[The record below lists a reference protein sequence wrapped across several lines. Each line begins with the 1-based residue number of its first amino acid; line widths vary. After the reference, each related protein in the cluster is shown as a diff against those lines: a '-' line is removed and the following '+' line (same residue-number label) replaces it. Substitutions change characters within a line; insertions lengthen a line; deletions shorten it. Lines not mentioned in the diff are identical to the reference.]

1 MAFMFYSLKMISIP
15 RSFRSIEFAWLLGAL
30 IISVASMSSVAYLA
44 DRMQRAFE
52 RDAKQLIAADVIVQ
66 ADQPI
71 PEPFQKDA
79 QSRGLK
85 TAQTVVFPTMSSF
98 KSQTKLVA
106 LKAVSDGYPLRG
118 VIKTSN
124 TLADLKGVAAP
135 SIPNP
140 GAVWVDSALMP
151 SLNLTIGDELTL
163 GQTKFKIE
171 AIITQELDKGA
182 GFLNFAPRV
191 MIREDELSKTQL
203 IGLGSRVTYRLL
215 VSGNER
221 EVANFIAWTD
231 QEIENK
237 QLRGIKSEGVDNSQ
251 PLMRATLDRAEKFLS
266 LVAILTAMVAAV
278 AIALAAKRY
287 TTRQAAATAIWKC
300 LGASRQQVI
309 WEHGRASLLIA
320 VIGGLGG
327 AFLGWL
333 GHQVLLYFLGDLLVS
348 DLPPASIWPLIWSVM
363 VSIILLI
370 GFVWPPILSLSQ
382 ISPLR
387 VIRKEVIVNAPS
399 AWLLMLLGLAT
410 FFGLLLFVAKDLKLA
425 TLTLG
430 GFGIAAILF
439 VGVAFLIVKL
449 AANLAEHTLL
459 GRDVVQRFAWQS
471 LSRRSM
477 LTGLQ
482 IASLAIA
489 IMALLLLAVVR
500 QDLLDAWKSGSPPD
514 APNRFLINIQPDQ
527 KAALEKDLL
536 SSGVDKVTLYPMI
549 RGRLTHINEQLVLPQ
564 NYQDGRAQRLVDR
577 EFNLSYAAELPE
589 KNKVVAGAWHGNTAQ
604 AELSIESGIAKTLQ
618 LKLGDQL
625 SFDIAGLPI
634 QAKITSVRQL
644 DWGSMRVNF
653 FAILPPSLMSEMPQT
668 WITAYRQVARQDN
681 QVPIDIGLVA
691 KYPNITVVDVE
702 SALNQVQDVLD
713 RLSAAIELLFVFT
726 IAAGVLVLGAALS
739 ATQDE
744 RLKDA
749 ALLKTLGASKTQ
761 IQQSFFTELLAIGFI
776 AGALASVGAIAV
788 GWSLAQFVFE
798 ITFPIPWMVFIYGTI
813 FGVAICSLGGLW
825 LQRKVSNTSSLE
837 VLRQI

>member
-1 MAFMFYSLKMISIP
+1 MISIP
-15 RSFRSIEFAWLLGAL
+15 RSFRSVEFAWLLVAL
-30 IISVASMSSVAYLA
+30 IISVASLSSVAYLA

-52 RDAKQLIAADVIVQ
+52 RDAKQLIAADVLVQ

-71 PEPFQKDA
+71 PEQFEKNA
-79 QSRGLK
+79 RLKGLS
-85 TAQTVVFPTMSSF
+85 TAQTIVFPTMSSF
-98 KSQTKLVA
+98 KSQTRLVA
-106 LKAVSDGYPLRG
+106 LKAVSNGYPLRG
-118 VIKTSN
+118 VIKTSDS
-124 TLADLKGVAAP
+124 LADLKGVATTA
-135 SIPNP
+135 IPNP

-151 SLNLTIGDELTL
+151 SLNINIGDELAL
-163 GQTKFKIE
+163 GQAKFKVE

-191 MIREDELSKTQL
+191 MIREDELTKTQL

-215 VSGNER
+215 VSGDER
-221 EVANFIAWTD
+221 DIAKFTAWAD
-231 QEIENK
+231 QEIQDQ

-251 PLMRATLDRAEKFLS
+251 PLMKATLDRAEKFLS

-278 AIALAAKRY
+278 AMALAAKRY
-287 TTRQAAATAIWKC
+287 ITKQAQSTAIWKC
-300 LGASRQQVI
+300 LGASRQQVL
-309 WEHGRASLLIA
+309 WEHGRASLFIA
-320 VIGGLGG
+320 LIGGVGG

-333 GHQVLLYFLGDLLVS
+333 GHQALLYFLGDLLVS

-370 GFVWPPILSLSQ
+370 GFVWPPLLSLSQ

-399 AWLLMLLGLAT
+399 AWLLMFLGLAT
-410 FFGLLLFVAKDLKLA
+410 FFGLLLLVAKDLKLA
-425 TLTLG
+425 SLTLG
-430 GFGIAAILF
+430 GFGLAAILF
-439 VGVAFLIVKL
+439 VGVAWLIVKL
-449 AANLAEHTLL
+449 AANLAEHTIL

-471 LSRRSM
+471 LSRRS
-477 LTGLQ
+477 LFTGLQ

-500 QDLLDAWKSGSPPD
+500 QDLLQAWKSSSPPD
-514 APNRFLINIQPDQ
+514 APNRFLINIQPEQ
-527 KAALEKDLL
+527 KNQLEKDLL
-536 SSGVDKVTLYPMI
+536 DSGVQKVTLYPMI

-589 KNKVVAGAWHGNTAQ
+589 KNKVVAGSWHGNTTQ
-604 AELSIESGIAKTLQ
+604 AELSIEAGIAKTLQ

-625 SFDIAGLPI
+625 MFDIAGLNV
-634 QAKITSVRQL
+634 QAKITSIRQL

-653 FAILPPSLMSEMPQT
+653 FAILPPTLMSEMPQT
-668 WITAYRQVARQDN
+668 WITAYRQTPSKDKQL
-681 QVPIDIGLVA
+681 PIDIALVA
-691 KYPNITVVDVE
+691 KFPNITVVDVE

-713 RLSAAIELLFVFT
+713 RLSAAIELLFLFT
-726 IAAGVLVLGAALS
+726 IAAGVLVLGAALG

-749 ALLKTLGASKTQ
+749 ALLKTLGASRAQ
-761 IQQSFFTELLAIGFI
+761 IQKSFFTELLVIGFI
-776 AGALASVGAIAV
+776 SGSLAGGGAIAV
-788 GWSLAQFVFE
+788 GWSLAHFVFE
-798 ITFPIPWMVFIYGTI
+798 MSFPIPWIVFLYGTI
-813 FGVAICSLGGLW
+813 FGMVICLMGGLW
-825 LQRKVSNTSSLE
+825 LQRKISNTSSME

>member
-1 MAFMFYSLKMISIP
+1 MISIP
-15 RSFRSIEFAWLLGAL
+15 RSFRSVEFVWLLGAL
-30 IISVASMSSVAYLA
+30 IVSVASMSSVAYLA

-71 PEPFQKDA
+71 PEQFHKDA
-79 QSRGLK
+79 QARGLK

-106 LKAVSDGYPLRG
+106 LKAVTAGYPLRG
-118 VIKTSN
+118 SVKTSD
-124 TLADLKGVAAP
+124 TLSDLKGTINK
-135 SIPNP
+135 SIPSP
-140 GAVWVDSALMP
+140 GGVWVDSALMP
-151 SLNLTIGDELTL
+151 SLNIKIGDELAL
-163 GQTKFKIE
+163 GQATFKVE

-215 VSGNER
+215 VAGNEQD
-221 EVANFIAWTD
+221 VTNFIAWAD
-231 QEIENK
+231 QEIQNK

-266 LVAILTAMVAAV
+266 LVAMLTAMVAAV

-287 TTRQAAATAIWKC
+287 TNRQAQAAAIWKC
-300 LGASRQQVI
+300 LGASRRQVL
-309 WEHGRASLLIA
+309 WEHGRACLFIA
-320 VIGGLGG
+320 LIGGLGG
-327 AFLGWL
+327 ALLGWL
-333 GHQVLLYFLGDLLVS
+333 GHQVLLSFLGDLLVS
-348 DLPPASIWPLIWSVM
+348 DLPSASAWPLIWSVM

-399 AWLLMLLGLAT
+399 AWLLMLLGLTT

-425 TLTLG
+425 SLTLG
-430 GFGIAAILF
+430 GFTFATILF
-439 VGVAFLIVKL
+439 LGVAWLMVKL
-449 AANLAEHTLL
+449 AAYLAEHTLL

-471 LSRRSM
+471 LSRRSV

-482 IASLAIA
+482 VASLAIA
-489 IMALLLLAVVR
+489 IMALLLLVVVR
-500 QDLLDAWKSGSPPD
+500 QDLLSAWKSSSPPD
-514 APNRFLINIQPDQ
+514 APNRFLINIQPEQ

-536 SSGVDKVTLYPMI
+536 DSGVEKVTLYPMI

-589 KNKVVAGAWHGNTAQ
+589 KNKVVAGSWHGNTTQ

-625 SFDIAGLPI
+625 AFDIAGLTI
-634 QAKITSVRQL
+634 QAKITSIRQL

-653 FAILPPSLMSEMPQT
+653 FAILPPSLMSDMPQT

-681 QVPIDIGLVA
+681 QLPIDIALVA

-726 IAAGVLVLGAALS
+726 IAAGVLVLIAALG

-749 ALLKTLGASKTQ
+749 ALLKTLGASRTQ
-761 IQQSFFTELLAIGFI
+761 IRKSFFTELLAIGFI
-776 AGALASVGAIAV
+776 SGVLAGGGAIAV
-788 GWSLAQFVFE
+788 GWSLAHFVFE
-798 ITFPIPWMVFIYGTI
+798 ISFPTPWMVLLYG
-813 FGVAICSLGGLW
+813 AISGIMICCMGGWW
-825 LQRKVSNTSSLE
+825 LQRKISNTSSVE
-837 VLRQI
+837 VLREI

>member
-1 MAFMFYSLKMISIP
+1 MP
-15 RSFRSIEFAWLLGAL
+15 RSFRSVEFAWLLVAL
-30 IISVASMSSVAYLA
+30 IISVASLSSVAYLA

-52 RDAKQLIAADVIVQ
+52 RDAKQLIASDVLIQ

-71 PEPFQKDA
+71 PEQFRHNA
-79 QSRGLK
+79 QSRGLS
-85 TAQTVVFPTMSSF
+85 TAQTIVFPTMSSF
-98 KSQTKLVA
+98 QSQTRLVA
-106 LKAVSDGYPLRG
+106 LKAVSEGYPLRG

-124 TLADLKGVAAP
+124 QLADLKGVAAK
-135 SIPNP
+135 SIPSP
-140 GAVWVDSALMP
+140 GTVWVDSALIP
-151 SLNLTIGDELTL
+151 SLNIKMGDQLAL
-163 GQTKFKIE
+163 GQASFKVE

-191 MIREDELSKTQL
+191 MIREDELPATQL

-215 VSGNER
+215 VAGDER
-221 EVANFIAWTD
+221 AVADFTRWAD
-231 QEIENK
+231 QEIEKK
-237 QLRGIKSEGVDNSQ
+237 QLRGIKSEGLDNSQ
-251 PLMRATLDRAEKFLS
+251 PRMRATLDRAEKFLS
-266 LVAILTAMVAAV
+266 LVAMLTAMVASV

-287 TTRQAAATAIWKC
+287 TTKQAAATAIWKC
-300 LGASRQQVI
+300 LGASRQQVL
-309 WEHGRASLLIA
+309 WEHVHASMFIA
-320 VIGGLGG
+320 LVGGVGG
-327 AFLGWL
+327 ALLGWL
-333 GHQVLLYFLGDLLVS
+333 GHQALLYFLGDLLVS
-348 DLPPASIWPLIWSVM
+348 DLPSASMWPLMWSVM

-370 GFVWPPILSLSQ
+370 GFVWPPLLSLSQ
-382 ISPLR
+382 ISPLK
-387 VIRKEVIVNAPS
+387 VIRKEMIVHAPS
-399 AWLLMLLGLAT
+399 AWFLIFLGLMT
-410 FFGLLLFVAKDLKLA
+410 FFGLLLLVAKDFKLA
-425 TLTLG
+425 VVTLG
-430 GFGIAAILF
+430 GFTFAAILF
-439 VGVAFLIVKL
+439 VLVAWLIVQL
-449 AANLAEHTLL
+449 AASCVGHTVL
-459 GRDVVQRFAWQS
+459 GRDVIQRFAWQS
-471 LSRRSM
+471 LSRRSW

-482 IASLAIA
+482 IASLAVA

-500 QDLLDAWKSGSPPD
+500 QDLLHTWKSSSSVD
-514 APNRFLINIQPDQ
+514 APNRFLINIQPEQ
-527 KAALEKDLL
+527 KLALEKDLL
-536 SSGVDKVTLYPMI
+536 DSGVEKVTLYPMI
-549 RGRLTHINEQLVLPQ
+549 RGRLTHINEELVLPQ
-564 NYQDGRAQRLVDR
+564 NYQDARAQRLVDR

-589 KNKVVAGAWHGNTAQ
+589 KNKVVAGAWHGNTTQ

>member
-1 MAFMFYSLKMISIP
+1 MISIP
-15 RSFRSIEFAWLLGAL
+15 RSFRSVEFAWLLVAL
-30 IISVASMSSVAYLA
+30 IISVASLSSVAYLA

-52 RDAKQLIAADVIVQ
+52 RDAKQLIAADVLVQ

-71 PEPFQKDA
+71 PEQFEKNA
-79 QSRGLK
+79 RLKGLS
-85 TAQTVVFPTMSSF
+85 TAQTIVFPTMSSF
-98 KSQTKLVA
+98 KPQTRLVA
-106 LKAVSDGYPLRG
+106 LKAVSNGYPLRG
-118 VIKTSN
+118 VIKTSDS
-124 TLADLKGVAAP
+124 LADLKGVATTA
-135 SIPNP
+135 IPNP

-151 SLNLTIGDELTL
+151 SLNINIGDELAL
-163 GQTKFKIE
+163 GQAKFKVE
-171 AIITQELDKGA
+171 AIITQELDRGA

-191 MIREDELSKTQL
+191 MIREDELTKTQL

-215 VSGNER
+215 VSGDER
-221 EVANFIAWTD
+221 DIAKFTAWAD
-231 QEIENK
+231 QEIQDQ

-278 AIALAAKRY
+278 AMALAAKRY
-287 TTRQAAATAIWKC
+287 ITKQAQSTAIWKC
-300 LGASRQQVI
+300 LGASRQQVL
-309 WEHGRASLLIA
+309 WEHGRASLFIA
-320 VIGGLGG
+320 LIGGVGG

-333 GHQVLLYFLGDLLVS
+333 GHQALLYFLGDLLVS

-370 GFVWPPILSLSQ
+370 GFVWPPLLSLSQ

-399 AWLLMLLGLAT
+399 AWLLMFLGLAT
-410 FFGLLLFVAKDLKLA
+410 FFGLLLLVAKDLKLA
-425 TLTLG
+425 SLTLG
-430 GFGIAAILF
+430 GFGLAAILF
-439 VGVAFLIVKL
+439 VGVAWLIVKL
-449 AANLAEHTLL
+449 AANLAEHTIL

-471 LSRRSM
+471 LSRRS
-477 LTGLQ
+477 LFTGLQ

-500 QDLLDAWKSGSPPD
+500 QDLLQAWKSSSPPD
-514 APNRFLINIQPDQ
+514 APNRFLINIQPEQ
-527 KAALEKDLL
+527 KNQLEQDLL
-536 SSGVDKVTLYPMI
+536 DSGVEKVTLYPMI

-589 KNKVVAGAWHGNTAQ
+589 KNKVVAGSWHGNTTQ
-604 AELSIESGIAKTLQ
+604 AELSIEAGIAKTLQ

-625 SFDIAGLPI
+625 MFDIAGLNV
-634 QAKITSVRQL
+634 QAKITSIRQL

-653 FAILPPSLMSEMPQT
+653 FAILPPTLMSEMPQT
-668 WITAYRQVARQDN
+668 WITAYRQTPSKDKQL
-681 QVPIDIGLVA
+681 PIDIALVA
-691 KYPNITVVDVE
+691 KFPNITVVDVE

-713 RLSAAIELLFVFT
+713 RLSAAIELLFLFT
-726 IAAGVLVLGAALS
+726 IAAGVLVLGAALG

-749 ALLKTLGASKTQ
+749 ALLKTLGASRTQ
-761 IQQSFFTELLAIGFI
+761 IQKSFFTELLVIGLI
-776 AGALASVGAIAV
+776 SGSLAGGGAVAV
-788 GWSLAQFVFE
+788 GWGLAHFVFE
-798 ITFPIPWMVFIYGTI
+798 MSFPLPWIVFLYGTI
-813 FGVAICSLGGLW
+813 FGMVICLMGGLW
-825 LQRKVSNTSSLE
+825 LQRKISNTSSME

>member
-1 MAFMFYSLKMISIP
+1 
-15 RSFRSIEFAWLLGAL
+15 
-30 IISVASMSSVAYLA
+30 VA
-44 DRMQRAFE
+44 
-52 RDAKQLIAADVIVQ
+52 
-66 ADQPI
+66 
-71 PEPFQKDA
+71 
-79 QSRGLK
+79 
-85 TAQTVVFPTMSSF
+85 
-98 KSQTKLVA
+98 
-106 LKAVSDGYPLRG
+106 
-118 VIKTSN
+118 
-124 TLADLKGVAAP
+124 
-135 SIPNP
+135 
-140 GAVWVDSALMP
+140 
-151 SLNLTIGDELTL
+151 
-163 GQTKFKIE
+163 
-171 AIITQELDKGA
+171 
-182 GFLNFAPRV
+182 
-191 MIREDELSKTQL
+191 
-203 IGLGSRVTYRLL
+203 
-215 VSGNER
+215 GNEQDIT
-221 EVANFIAWTD
+221 NFIAWAD
-231 QEIENK
+231 QEIQNK

-266 LVAILTAMVAAV
+266 LVAMLTAMVAAV

-287 TTRQAAATAIWKC
+287 TTRQAQSAAVWKC
-300 LGASRQQVI
+300 LGASRRQLL

-320 VIGGLGG
+320 LIGGVGG

-333 GHQVLLYFLGDLLVS
+333 GHQALLYFLGDLLVS
-348 DLPPASIWPLIWSVM
+348 DLPPTSIWPLIWSVM

-387 VIRKEVIVNAPS
+387 VIRKEVIVHAPS
-399 AWLLMLLGLAT
+399 VWLLMLLGLIT
-410 FFGLLLFVAKDLKLA
+410 FFGLLLLVAKDFKLA
-425 TLTLG
+425 SLTLG
-430 GFGIAAILF
+430 GFTFATILF
-439 VGVAFLIVKL
+439 LGVAWLMVKL
-449 AANLAEHTLL
+449 ASYLAEHTLL

-471 LSRRSM
+471 LSRRSL

-482 IASLAIA
+482 VASLAIA

-500 QDLLDAWKSGSPPD
+500 QDLLNAWRSSSPPD
-514 APNRFLINIQPDQ
+514 APNRFLINIQPEQ
-527 KAALEKDLL
+527 KTALQKDLL
-536 SSGVDKVTLYPMI
+536 DSGVEKAILYPMI

-577 EFNLSYAAELPE
+577 EFNLSYSAELPE
-589 KNKVVAGAWHGNTAQ
+589 KNKVVAGSWHGDTTQ

-625 SFDIAGLPI
+625 IFDIAGLPI
-634 QAKITSVRQL
+634 QAKITSIRQL

-681 QVPIDIGLVA
+681 QLPIDIALVA
-691 KYPNITVVDVE
+691 KYPNITVVDIE

-726 IAAGVLVLGAALS
+726 IAAGVLVLIAALG

-749 ALLKTLGASKTQ
+749 ALLKALGASRAQ
-761 IQQSFFTELLAIGFI
+761 IQKSFFTELLVIGFVS
-776 AGALASVGAIAV
+776 GALAGAGAIAV

-798 ITFPIPWMVFIYGTI
+798 ISFPAPWMVLFYGAI
-813 FGVAICSLGGLW
+813 FGMVICCIGGLW
-825 LQRKVSNTSSLE
+825 LQRKISNTSSVE

>member
-1 MAFMFYSLKMISIP
+1 MISIP
-15 RSFRSIEFAWLLGAL
+15 RSFRSVEFAWLLVAL
-30 IISVASMSSVAYLA
+30 IISVASLSSVAYLA

-52 RDAKQLIAADVIVQ
+52 RDAKQLIAADVLVQ

-71 PEPFQKDA
+71 PEQFEKNA
-79 QSRGLK
+79 RLKGLS
-85 TAQTVVFPTMSSF
+85 TAQTIVFPTMSSF
-98 KSQTKLVA
+98 KSQTRLVA

-118 VIKTSN
+118 VMKTSDS
-124 TLADLKGVAAP
+124 LADLKGVATTA
-135 SIPNP
+135 IPNP

-151 SLNLTIGDELTL
+151 SLNINIGDELAL
-163 GQTKFKIE
+163 GQAKFKVE

-191 MIREDELSKTQL
+191 MIREDELTKTQL

-215 VSGNER
+215 VSGDER
-221 EVANFIAWTD
+221 DIAKFTAWAD
-231 QEIENK
+231 QEIQDQ

-251 PLMRATLDRAEKFLS
+251 PLMKATLDRAEKFLS
-266 LVAILTAMVAAV
+266 LVAMLTAMVAAV
-278 AIALAAKRY
+278 AMALAAKRY
-287 TTRQAAATAIWKC
+287 ITKQAQSTAIWKC
-300 LGASRQQVI
+300 LGASRQQVL
-309 WEHGRASLLIA
+309 WEHGRASLFIA
-320 VIGGLGG
+320 LIGGVGG

-333 GHQVLLYFLGDLLVS
+333 GHQALLYFLGDLLVS
-348 DLPPASIWPLIWSVM
+348 DLPSASIWPLIWSVM

-370 GFVWPPILSLSQ
+370 GFVWPPLLSLSQ

-399 AWLLMLLGLAT
+399 AWLLMFLGLAT
-410 FFGLLLFVAKDLKLA
+410 FFGLLLLVAKDLKLA
-425 TLTLG
+425 SLTLG
-430 GFGIAAILF
+430 GFGLAAIVF
-439 VGVAFLIVKL
+439 VGVAWLIVKL
-449 AANLAEHTLL
+449 AANLAEHTIL

-471 LSRRSM
+471 LSRRS
-477 LTGLQ
+477 LFTGLQ

-500 QDLLDAWKSGSPPD
+500 QDLLQAWKSSSPPD
-514 APNRFLINIQPDQ
+514 APNRFLINIQPEQ
-527 KAALEKDLL
+527 KNQLEQDLL
-536 SSGVDKVTLYPMI
+536 DSGVEKVTLYPMI

-589 KNKVVAGAWHGNTAQ
+589 KNKVVAGSWHGNTTQ
-604 AELSIESGIAKTLQ
+604 AELSIEAGIAKTLQ

-625 SFDIAGLPI
+625 MFDIAGLSV
-634 QAKITSVRQL
+634 QAKITSIRQL

-653 FAILPPSLMSEMPQT
+653 FAILPPTLMSEMPQT
-668 WITAYRQVARQDN
+668 WITAYRQTPSKDKQL
-681 QVPIDIGLVA
+681 PIDIALVA
-691 KYPNITVVDVE
+691 KFPNITVVDVE

-713 RLSAAIELLFVFT
+713 RLSAAIELLFLFT
-726 IAAGVLVLGAALS
+726 IAAGVLVLGAALG

-749 ALLKTLGASKTQ
+749 ALLKTLGASRAQ
-761 IQQSFFTELLAIGFI
+761 IQKSFFTELLVIGFI
-776 AGALASVGAIAV
+776 SGSLAGGGAIAV
-788 GWSLAQFVFE
+788 GWSLAHFVFE
-798 ITFPIPWMVFIYGTI
+798 MSFPIPWIVFLYGTI
-813 FGVAICSLGGLW
+813 FGMMICLMGGLW
-825 LQRKVSNTSSLE
+825 LQRKISNTSSME

>member
-1 MAFMFYSLKMISIP
+1 MISIP
-15 RSFRSIEFAWLLGAL
+15 RSFRSVEFAWLLGAL

-71 PEPFQKDA
+71 PEQFQKDA
-79 QSRGLK
+79 QSRGLQ

-98 KSQTKLVA
+98 KSQAKLVA
-106 LKAVSDGYPLRG
+106 LKAVTDGYPLRG
-118 VIKTSN
+118 VIKTSD
-124 TLADLKGVAAP
+124 TLANLKGHVAQ
-135 SIPNP
+135 SIPSP
-140 GAVWVDSALMP
+140 GTVWVDLALMP
-151 SLNLTIGDELTL
+151 SLGIKLGDELTL
-163 GQTKFKIE
+163 GQAKFKLE

-215 VSGNER
+215 VAGEEKNI
-221 EVANFIAWTD
+221 ANFTRWAD
-231 QEIENK
+231 QEIEVK
-237 QLRGIKSEGVDNSQ
+237 QLRGIKTEGVDNSQ

-266 LVAILTAMVAAV
+266 LVAMLTAMVAAV

-287 TTRQAAATAIWKC
+287 TTRQAEATAIWKC
-300 LGASRQQVI
+300 LGASRQQVL
-309 WEHGRASLLIA
+309 WEHGRASLLVA
-320 VIGGLGG
+320 VVGGVCG

-348 DLPPASIWPLIWSVM
+348 DLPSASIWPLIWSM
-363 VSIILLI
+363 AVSIILLI
-370 GFVWPPILSLSQ
+370 GFVWPPILSLSE

-387 VIRKEVIVNAPS
+387 VIRKEIVVHVPS
-399 AWLLMLLGLAT
+399 AWLLMLLGGAT
-410 FFGLLLFVAKDLKLA
+410 FFGLLLVVAKDLKLA
-425 TLTLG
+425 SLTLG
-430 GFGIAAILF
+430 GFMSAAVVF
-439 VGVAFLIVKL
+439 VLVAWLIVKL
-449 AANLAEHTLL
+449 TTYLAEHTLL

-471 LSRRSM
+471 LSRRSL

-482 IASLAIA
+482 ISSLAIA
-489 IMALLLLAVVR
+489 IMALLLLAVIR
-500 QDLLDAWKSGSPPD
+500 QDLLDAWKSGAPPD
-514 APNRFLINIQPDQ
+514 APNRFLINIQPEQ
-527 KAALEKDLL
+527 KLALEKDLL
-536 SSGVDKVTLYPMI
+536 DSGVEKVTLYPMI
-549 RGRLTHINEQLVLPQ
+549 RGRLTHINEELVLPQ
-564 NYQDGRAQRLVDR
+564 NYQDARAQRLVDR

-589 KNKVVAGAWHGNTAQ
+589 KNKVVAGAWHGNTTQ

-668 WITAYRQVARQDN
+668 WITAYRQVPPQN
-681 QVPIDIGLVA
+681 EQLPIDIALVA
-691 KYPNITVVDVE
+691 KYPNITVVDIE

-726 IAAGVLVLGAALS
+726 IAAGVLVLIASLG

-749 ALLKTLGASKTQ
+749 ALLKTLGASRSQ
-761 IQQSFFTELLAIGFI
+761 IQKSFFTELIVIGFI
-776 AGALASVGAIAV
+776 SGSLAGAGAIAV

-798 ITFPIPWMVFIYGTI
+798 ISFPIPWVVLLYGAI
-813 FGVAICSLGGLW
+813 FGVVICCIGGLW
-825 LQRKVSNTSSLE
+825 LQRKISNTSSVE

>member
-1 MAFMFYSLKMISIP
+1 MAFMFDTLKMISIP
-15 RSFRSIEFAWLLGAL
+15 RSFRSVEFVWLLGAL

-52 RDAKQLIAADVIVQ
+52 RDAKQLIAADVVVQ

-71 PEPFQKDA
+71 PEQFQKDA
-79 QSRGLK
+79 ESRGLE
-85 TAQTVVFPTMSSF
+85 TAQTIVFPTMSSF

-106 LKAVSDGYPLRG
+106 LKAVTSGYPLRG
-118 VIKTSN
+118 SVKTSEN
-124 TLADLKGVAAP
+124 LSDLKGTINK
-135 SIPNP
+135 SIPSP
-140 GAVWVDSALMP
+140 GAVWIDSALMP
-151 SLNLTIGDELTL
+151 SLNIKIGDELAL
-163 GQTKFKIE
+163 GQAKFKVE

-215 VSGNER
+215 VAGNEQDIT
-221 EVANFIAWTD
+221 NFIAWAD
-231 QEIENK
+231 QEIQNK

-266 LVAILTAMVAAV
+266 LVAMLTAMVAAV

-287 TTRQAAATAIWKC
+287 TTRQAQSAAVWKC
-300 LGASRQQVI
+300 LGASRRQLL

-320 VIGGLGG
+320 LIGGVGG

-333 GHQVLLYFLGDLLVS
+333 GHQALLYFLGDLLVS
-348 DLPPASIWPLIWSVM
+348 DLPPTSIWPLIWSVM

-387 VIRKEVIVNAPS
+387 VIRKEVIVHAPS
-399 AWLLMLLGLAT
+399 VWLLMLLGLIT
-410 FFGLLLFVAKDLKLA
+410 FFGLLLLVAKDFKLA
-425 TLTLG
+425 SLTLG
-430 GFGIAAILF
+430 GFTFATILF
-439 VGVAFLIVKL
+439 LGVAWLMVKL
-449 AANLAEHTLL
+449 ASYLAEHTLL

-471 LSRRSM
+471 LSRRSL

-482 IASLAIA
+482 VASLAIA

-500 QDLLDAWKSGSPPD
+500 QDLLNAWRSSSPPD
-514 APNRFLINIQPDQ
+514 APNRFLINIQPEQ
-527 KAALEKDLL
+527 KTALQKDLL
-536 SSGVDKVTLYPMI
+536 DSGVEKAILYPMI

-577 EFNLSYAAELPE
+577 EFNLSYSAELPE
-589 KNKVVAGAWHGNTAQ
+589 KNKVVAGSWHGDTTQ

-625 SFDIAGLPI
+625 IFDIAGLPI
-634 QAKITSVRQL
+634 QAKITSIRQL

-681 QVPIDIGLVA
+681 QLPIDIALVA
-691 KYPNITVVDVE
+691 KYPNITVVDIE

-726 IAAGVLVLGAALS
+726 IAAGVLVLIAALG

-749 ALLKTLGASKTQ
+749 ALLKALGASRAQ
-761 IQQSFFTELLAIGFI
+761 IQKSFFTELLVIGFVS
-776 AGALASVGAIAV
+776 GALAGAGAIAV

-798 ITFPIPWMVFIYGTI
+798 ISFPLPWAVFLYGAI
-813 FGVAICSLGGLW
+813 FGMVICCIGGLW
-825 LQRKVSNTSSLE
+825 LQRKISNTSSVE

>member
-1 MAFMFYSLKMISIP
+1 MISIP
-15 RSFRSIEFAWLLGAL
+15 RSFRSVEFAWLLVAL
-30 IISVASMSSVAYLA
+30 IISVASLSSVAYLA

-52 RDAKQLIAADVIVQ
+52 RDAKQLIAADVLVQ

-71 PEPFQKDA
+71 PEQFEKNA
-79 QSRGLK
+79 RLKGLS
-85 TAQTVVFPTMSSF
+85 TAQTIVFPTMSSF
-98 KSQTKLVA
+98 KSQTRLVA

-118 VIKTSN
+118 VMKTSDS
-124 TLADLKGVAAP
+124 LADLKGVATTA
-135 SIPNP
+135 IPNP

-151 SLNLTIGDELTL
+151 SLNINIGDELAL
-163 GQTKFKIE
+163 GQAKFKVE

-191 MIREDELSKTQL
+191 MIREDELTKTQL

-215 VSGNER
+215 VSGDER
-221 EVANFIAWTD
+221 DIAKFTAWAD
-231 QEIENK
+231 QEIQDQ

-251 PLMRATLDRAEKFLS
+251 PLMKATLDRAEKFLS
-266 LVAILTAMVAAV
+266 LVAMLTAMVAAV
-278 AIALAAKRY
+278 AMALAAKRY
-287 TTRQAAATAIWKC
+287 ITKQAQSTAIWKC
-300 LGASRQQVI
+300 LGASRQQVL
-309 WEHGRASLLIA
+309 WEHGRASLFIA
-320 VIGGLGG
+320 LIGGVGG

-333 GHQVLLYFLGDLLVS
+333 GHQALLYFLGDLLVS

-370 GFVWPPILSLSQ
+370 GFVWPPLLSLSQ

-399 AWLLMLLGLAT
+399 AWLLMFLGLAT
-410 FFGLLLFVAKDLKLA
+410 FFGLLLLVAKDLKLA
-425 TLTLG
+425 SLTLG
-430 GFGIAAILF
+430 GFGLAAILF
-439 VGVAFLIVKL
+439 VGVAWLIVKL
-449 AANLAEHTLL
+449 AANLAEHTIL

-471 LSRRSM
+471 LSRRS
-477 LTGLQ
+477 LFTGLQ

-500 QDLLDAWKSGSPPD
+500 QDLLQAWKSSSPPD
-514 APNRFLINIQPDQ
+514 APNRFLINIQPEQ
-527 KAALEKDLL
+527 KNQLEQDLL
-536 SSGVDKVTLYPMI
+536 DSGVEKVTLYPMI

-589 KNKVVAGAWHGNTAQ
+589 KNKVVAGSWHGNTTQ
-604 AELSIESGIAKTLQ
+604 AELSIEAGIAKTLQ

-625 SFDIAGLPI
+625 MFDIAGLNV
-634 QAKITSVRQL
+634 QAKITSIRQL

-653 FAILPPSLMSEMPQT
+653 FAILPPTLMSEMPQT
-668 WITAYRQVARQDN
+668 WITAYRQTPSKDKPL
-681 QVPIDIGLVA
+681 PIDIALVA
-691 KYPNITVVDVE
+691 KFPNITVVDVE

-713 RLSAAIELLFVFT
+713 RLSAAIELLFLFT
-726 IAAGVLVLGAALS
+726 IAAGVLVLGAALG

-749 ALLKTLGASKTQ
+749 ALLKTLGASRAQ
-761 IQQSFFTELLAIGFI
+761 IQKSFFTELFVIGFI
-776 AGALASVGAIAV
+776 SGSLAGGGAVAV
-788 GWSLAQFVFE
+788 GWGLAHFVFE
-798 ITFPIPWMVFIYGTI
+798 MSFPIPWIVFLYGTI
-813 FGVAICSLGGLW
+813 FGMMICLMGGLW
-825 LQRKVSNTSSLE
+825 LQRKISNTSSME

>member
-1 MAFMFYSLKMISIP
+1 MISIP
-15 RSFRSIEFAWLLGAL
+15 RSFRSVEFVWLLGAL

-71 PEPFQKDA
+71 PEQFQKNA

-106 LKAVSDGYPLRG
+106 LKAVTTGYPLRG
-118 VIKTSN
+118 SIKTSN
-124 TLADLKGVAAP
+124 KLSDLQGTIGNSV
-135 SIPNP
+135 PNP
-140 GAVWVDSALMP
+140 GAVWVDAALMP
-151 SLNLTIGDELTL
+151 SLNIKMGDQLGL
-163 GQTKFKIE
+163 GQATFKVE

-191 MIREDELSKTQL
+191 MIREDELSKTRL

-215 VSGNER
+215 VAGNEQD
-221 EVANFIAWTD
+221 VTDFIAWTD
-231 QEIENK
+231 NEIQNK

-266 LVAILTAMVAAV
+266 LVAMLTAMVAAV

-287 TTRQAAATAIWKC
+287 TSRQAQSVAIWKC
-300 LGASRQQVI
+300 LGATRRQVL
-309 WEHGRASLLIA
+309 WEHGRASLFIGL
-320 VIGGLGG
+320 IGGVGG

-348 DLPPASIWPLIWSVM
+348 DLPPTSIWPLIWSVV

-399 AWLLMLLGLAT
+399 AWLLMLLGLTT
-410 FFGLLLFVAKDLKLA
+410 FFGLLLLVAKDLKLA
-425 TLTLG
+425 GLTLG
-430 GFGIAAILF
+430 GFTFATILF
-439 VGVAFLIVKL
+439 LGVAWLLVKL
-449 AANLAEHTLL
+449 ASYLAEHTFL
-459 GRDVVQRFAWQS
+459 GRDVIQRFAWQS
-471 LSRRSM
+471 LSRRSL

-482 IASLAIA
+482 VASLAIA

-500 QDLLDAWKSGSPPD
+500 QDLLNAWKSGSPPD
-514 APNRFLINIQPDQ
+514 APNRFLINIQPEQ
-527 KAALEKDLL
+527 KTGLEKDLL
-536 SSGVDKVTLYPMI
+536 DSGVEKVILYPMI
-549 RGRLTHINEQLVLPQ
+549 RGRLTHINEELVLPQ

-577 EFNLSYAAELPE
+577 EFNLSYAAKLPE
-589 KNKVVAGAWHGNTAQ
+589 KNKVVAGSWHGNTKQ

-625 SFDIAGLPI
+625 VFDIAGLTV
-634 QAKITSVRQL
+634 QAKITSIRQL
-644 DWGSMRVNF
+644 DWASMRVNF

-668 WITAYRQVARQDN
+668 WITAYRQVARQDS
-681 QVPIDIGLVA
+681 QLPIDIALVA

-726 IAAGVLVLGAALS
+726 IAAGVLVLIAALG

-749 ALLKTLGASKTQ
+749 ALLKTLGASGAQ
-761 IQQSFFTELLAIGFI
+761 IQKSFFTELLVIGFI
-776 AGALASVGAIAV
+776 SGALAASGAILV
-788 GWSLAQFVFE
+788 GWGLAEFIFE
-798 ITFPIPWMVFIYGTI
+798 ISFPIPWIVFLYGTI
-813 FGVAICSLGGLW
+813 FGVLICCIGGLW
-825 LQRKVSNTSSLE
+825 LQRKISKTSSLE

>member
-1 MAFMFYSLKMISIP
+1 MISIP
-15 RSFRSIEFAWLLGAL
+15 RSFRSVEFVWLLGAL

-71 PEPFQKDA
+71 PEQFQKNA

-106 LKAVSDGYPLRG
+106 LKAVTTGYPLRG
-118 VIKTSN
+118 SIKTSN
-124 TLADLKGVAAP
+124 NLSDLQGTIGNSV
-135 SIPNP
+135 PNP
-140 GAVWVDSALMP
+140 GAVWVDAALMP
-151 SLNLTIGDELTL
+151 SLNIKMGDQLGL
-163 GQTKFKIE
+163 GQATFKVE

-191 MIREDELSKTQL
+191 MIREDELSKTRL

-215 VSGNER
+215 VAGNEQD
-221 EVANFIAWTD
+221 VTDFIAWTD
-231 QEIENK
+231 KEIQNK

-266 LVAILTAMVAAV
+266 LVAMLTAMVAAV

-287 TTRQAAATAIWKC
+287 TSRQAQSVAIWKC
-300 LGASRQQVI
+300 LGATRRQVL
-309 WEHGRASLLIA
+309 WEHGRASLFIGL
-320 VIGGLGG
+320 IGGVGG

-348 DLPPASIWPLIWSVM
+348 DLPPTSIWPLIWSVV

-399 AWLLMLLGLAT
+399 AWLLMLLGLTT
-410 FFGLLLFVAKDLKLA
+410 FFGLLLLVAKDLKLA
-425 TLTLG
+425 GLTLG
-430 GFGIAAILF
+430 GFTFATILF
-439 VGVAFLIVKL
+439 LGVAWLLVKL
-449 AANLAEHTLL
+449 ASYLAEHTFL
-459 GRDVVQRFAWQS
+459 GRDVIQRFAWQS
-471 LSRRSM
+471 LSRRSL

-482 IASLAIA
+482 VASLAIA

-500 QDLLDAWKSGSPPD
+500 QDLLNAWKSGSPPD
-514 APNRFLINIQPDQ
+514 APNRFLINIQPEQ
-527 KAALEKDLL
+527 KTGLEKDLL
-536 SSGVDKVTLYPMI
+536 DSGVEKVILYPMI
-549 RGRLTHINEQLVLPQ
+549 RGRLTHINEELVLPQ

-577 EFNLSYAAELPE
+577 EFNLSYAAKLPE
-589 KNKVVAGAWHGNTAQ
+589 KNKVVAGSWHGNTTQ

-625 SFDIAGLPI
+625 VFDIAGLTV
-634 QAKITSVRQL
+634 QAKITSIRQL
-644 DWGSMRVNF
+644 DWASMRVNF

-668 WITAYRQVARQDN
+668 WITAYRQVARQDS
-681 QVPIDIGLVA
+681 QLPIDIALVA

-726 IAAGVLVLGAALS
+726 IAAGVLVLIAALG

-749 ALLKTLGASKTQ
+749 ALLKTLGASGAQ
-761 IQQSFFTELLAIGFI
+761 IQKSFFTELLVIGFI
-776 AGALASVGAIAV
+776 SGALAAGGAILV
-788 GWSLAQFVFE
+788 GWGLAEFIFE
-798 ITFPIPWMVFIYGTI
+798 ISFPIPWIVFLYGTI
-813 FGVAICSLGGLW
+813 FGVLICCIGGLW
-825 LQRKVSNTSSLE
+825 LQRKISKTSSLE

>member
-1 MAFMFYSLKMISIP
+1 MISIP
-15 RSFRSIEFAWLLGAL
+15 RSFRSVEFVWLLGAL

-71 PEPFQKDA
+71 PEQFQKNA
-79 QSRGLK
+79 QLRGLK

-106 LKAVSDGYPLRG
+106 LKAVTTGYPLRG
-118 VIKTSN
+118 SIKTSN
-124 TLADLKGVAAP
+124 NLSDLQGTIGNSV
-135 SIPNP
+135 PNP
-140 GAVWVDSALMP
+140 GAVWVDAALMP
-151 SLNLTIGDELTL
+151 SLNIKMGDQLGL
-163 GQTKFKIE
+163 GQATFKVE

-191 MIREDELSKTQL
+191 MIREDELSKTRL

-215 VSGNER
+215 VAGNEQD
-221 EVANFIAWTD
+221 VTDFIAWTD
-231 QEIENK
+231 KEIQNK

-266 LVAILTAMVAAV
+266 LVAMLTAMVAAV

-287 TTRQAAATAIWKC
+287 TSRQAQSVAIWKC
-300 LGASRQQVI
+300 LGATRRQVL
-309 WEHGRASLLIA
+309 WEHGRASLFIGL
-320 VIGGLGG
+320 IGGVGG

-348 DLPPASIWPLIWSVM
+348 DLPPTSIWPLIWSVV

-399 AWLLMLLGLAT
+399 AWLLMLLGLTT
-410 FFGLLLFVAKDLKLA
+410 FFGLLLLVAKDLKLA
-425 TLTLG
+425 GLTLG
-430 GFGIAAILF
+430 GFTFATILF
-439 VGVAFLIVKL
+439 LGVAWLLVKL
-449 AANLAEHTLL
+449 ASYLAEHTFL
-459 GRDVVQRFAWQS
+459 GRDVIQRFAWQS
-471 LSRRSM
+471 LSRRSL

-482 IASLAIA
+482 VASLAIA

-500 QDLLDAWKSGSPPD
+500 QDLLNAWKSGSPPD
-514 APNRFLINIQPDQ
+514 APNRFLINIQPEQ
-527 KAALEKDLL
+527 KTGLEKDLL
-536 SSGVDKVTLYPMI
+536 DSGVEKVILYPMI
-549 RGRLTHINEQLVLPQ
+549 RGRLTHINEELVLPQ

-577 EFNLSYAAELPE
+577 EFNLSYAAKLPE
-589 KNKVVAGAWHGNTAQ
+589 KNKVVAGSWHGNTTQ

-625 SFDIAGLPI
+625 VFDIAGLTV
-634 QAKITSVRQL
+634 QAKITSIRQL
-644 DWGSMRVNF
+644 DWASMRVNF

-668 WITAYRQVARQDN
+668 WITAYRQVARQDS
-681 QVPIDIGLVA
+681 QLPIDIALVA

-726 IAAGVLVLGAALS
+726 IAAGVLVLIAALG

-749 ALLKTLGASKTQ
+749 ALLKTLGASGAQ
-761 IQQSFFTELLAIGFI
+761 IQKSFFTELLVIGFI
-776 AGALASVGAIAV
+776 SGALAAGGAILV
-788 GWSLAQFVFE
+788 GWGLAEFIFE
-798 ITFPIPWMVFIYGTI
+798 ISFPIPWIVFLYGTI
-813 FGVAICSLGGLW
+813 FGVLICCIGGLW
-825 LQRKVSNTSSLE
+825 LQRKISKTSSLE

>member
-1 MAFMFYSLKMISIP
+1 MISIP
-15 RSFRSIEFAWLLGAL
+15 RSFRSVEFAWLLVAL
-30 IISVASMSSVAYLA
+30 IISVASLSSVAYLA

-52 RDAKQLIAADVIVQ
+52 RDAKQLIAADVLVQ

-71 PEPFQKDA
+71 PEQFEKNA
-79 QSRGLK
+79 RLKGLS
-85 TAQTVVFPTMSSF
+85 TAQTIVFPTMSSF
-98 KSQTKLVA
+98 KSQTRLVA
-106 LKAVSDGYPLRG
+106 LKAVSNGYPLRG
-118 VIKTSN
+118 VIKTSDS
-124 TLADLKGVAAP
+124 LADLKGVATTA
-135 SIPNP
+135 IPNP

-151 SLNLTIGDELTL
+151 SLNINIGDELAL
-163 GQTKFKIE
+163 GQAKFKVE

-191 MIREDELSKTQL
+191 MIREDELTKTQL

-215 VSGNER
+215 VSGDER
-221 EVANFIAWTD
+221 DIAKFTAWAD
-231 QEIENK
+231 QEIQDQ

-278 AIALAAKRY
+278 AMALAAKRY
-287 TTRQAAATAIWKC
+287 ITKQAQSTAIWKC
-300 LGASRQQVI
+300 LGASRQQVL
-309 WEHGRASLLIA
+309 WEHGRASLFIA
-320 VIGGLGG
+320 LIGGVGG

-333 GHQVLLYFLGDLLVS
+333 GHQALLYFLGDLLVS
-348 DLPPASIWPLIWSVM
+348 DLPPASVWPLIWSVM

-370 GFVWPPILSLSQ
+370 GFVWPPLLSLSQ

-399 AWLLMLLGLAT
+399 AWLLMFLGLAT
-410 FFGLLLFVAKDLKLA
+410 FFGLLLLVAKDLKLA
-425 TLTLG
+425 SLTLG
-430 GFGIAAILF
+430 GFGLAAILF
-439 VGVAFLIVKL
+439 VGVAWLIVKL
-449 AANLAEHTLL
+449 AANLAEHTIL

-471 LSRRSM
+471 LSRRS
-477 LTGLQ
+477 LFTGLQ

-500 QDLLDAWKSGSPPD
+500 QDLLQAWKSSSPPD
-514 APNRFLINIQPDQ
+514 APNRFLINIQPEQ
-527 KAALEKDLL
+527 KNQLEKDLL
-536 SSGVDKVTLYPMI
+536 DSGVQKVTLYPMI

-589 KNKVVAGAWHGNTAQ
+589 KNKVVAGSWHGNTTQ
-604 AELSIESGIAKTLQ
+604 AELSIEAGIAKTLQ

-625 SFDIAGLPI
+625 MFDIAGLNV
-634 QAKITSVRQL
+634 QAKITSIRQL

-653 FAILPPSLMSEMPQT
+653 FAILPPTLMSEMPQT
-668 WITAYRQVARQDN
+668 WITAYRQTPSKDKQL
-681 QVPIDIGLVA
+681 PIDIALVA
-691 KYPNITVVDVE
+691 KFPNITVVDVE

-713 RLSAAIELLFVFT
+713 RLSAAIELLFLFT
-726 IAAGVLVLGAALS
+726 IAAGVLVLGAALG

-749 ALLKTLGASKTQ
+749 ALLKTLGASRAQ
-761 IQQSFFTELLAIGFI
+761 IQKSFFTELLVIGFI
-776 AGALASVGAIAV
+776 SGSLAGGGAVAV
-788 GWSLAQFVFE
+788 GWGLAHFVFE
-798 ITFPIPWMVFIYGTI
+798 MSFPIPWIVFLYGTI
-813 FGVAICSLGGLW
+813 FGMVICLMGGLW
-825 LQRKVSNTSSLE
+825 LQRKISNTSSME

>member
-1 MAFMFYSLKMISIP
+1 MISIP
-15 RSFRSIEFAWLLGAL
+15 RSFRSVEFAWLLVAL
-30 IISVASMSSVAYLA
+30 IISVASLSSVAYLA

-52 RDAKQLIAADVIVQ
+52 RDAKQLIAADVLVQ

-71 PEPFQKDA
+71 PEQFEKNA
-79 QSRGLK
+79 RLKGLS
-85 TAQTVVFPTMSSF
+85 TAQTIVFPTMSSF
-98 KSQTKLVA
+98 KSQTRLVA
-106 LKAVSDGYPLRG
+106 LKAVSNGYPLRG
-118 VIKTSN
+118 VIKTSDS
-124 TLADLKGVAAP
+124 LADLKGVATTA
-135 SIPNP
+135 IPNP

-151 SLNLTIGDELTL
+151 SLNINIGDELAL
-163 GQTKFKIE
+163 GQAKFKVE

-191 MIREDELSKTQL
+191 MIREDELTKTQL

-215 VSGNER
+215 VSGDER
-221 EVANFIAWTD
+221 DIAKFTAWAD
-231 QEIENK
+231 QEIQDQ

-278 AIALAAKRY
+278 AMALAAKRY
-287 TTRQAAATAIWKC
+287 ITKQAQSTAIWKC
-300 LGASRQQVI
+300 LGASRQQVL
-309 WEHGRASLLIA
+309 WEHGRASLFIA
-320 VIGGLGG
+320 LIGGVGG

-333 GHQVLLYFLGDLLVS
+333 GHQALLYFLGDLLVS

-370 GFVWPPILSLSQ
+370 GFVWPPLLSLSQ

-399 AWLLMLLGLAT
+399 AWLLMFLGLAT
-410 FFGLLLFVAKDLKLA
+410 FFGLLLLVAKDLKLA
-425 TLTLG
+425 SLTLG
-430 GFGIAAILF
+430 GFGLAAILF
-439 VGVAFLIVKL
+439 VGVAWLIVKL
-449 AANLAEHTLL
+449 AANLAEHTIL

-471 LSRRSM
+471 LSRRS
-477 LTGLQ
+477 LFTGLQ

-500 QDLLDAWKSGSPPD
+500 QDLLQAWKSSSPPD
-514 APNRFLINIQPDQ
+514 APNRFLINIQPEQ
-527 KAALEKDLL
+527 KNQLEKDLL
-536 SSGVDKVTLYPMI
+536 DSGVQKVTLYPMI

-589 KNKVVAGAWHGNTAQ
+589 KNKVVAGSWHGNTTQ
-604 AELSIESGIAKTLQ
+604 AELSIEAGIAKTLQ

-625 SFDIAGLPI
+625 MFDIAGLNV
-634 QAKITSVRQL
+634 QAKITSIRQL

-653 FAILPPSLMSEMPQT
+653 FAILPSTLMSDMPQT
-668 WITAYRQVARQDN
+668 WITAYRQTPSKDKQL
-681 QVPIDIGLVA
+681 PIDIALVA
-691 KYPNITVVDVE
+691 KFPNITVVDVE

-713 RLSAAIELLFVFT
+713 RLSAAIELLFLFT
-726 IAAGVLVLGAALS
+726 IAAGVLVLGAALG

-749 ALLKTLGASKTQ
+749 ALLKTLGASRTQ
-761 IQQSFFTELLAIGFI
+761 IQKSFFTELLVIGFI
-776 AGALASVGAIAV
+776 SGSLAGGGAVAV
-788 GWSLAQFVFE
+788 GWGLAHFVFE
-798 ITFPIPWMVFIYGTI
+798 MSFPIPWIVFLYGTI
-813 FGVAICSLGGLW
+813 FGMVICLMGGLW
-825 LQRKVSNTSSLE
+825 LQRKISNTSSME

>member
-1 MAFMFYSLKMISIP
+1 
-15 RSFRSIEFAWLLGAL
+15 
-30 IISVASMSSVAYLA
+30 
-44 DRMQRAFE
+44 
-52 RDAKQLIAADVIVQ
+52 
-66 ADQPI
+66 
-71 PEPFQKDA
+71 
-79 QSRGLK
+79 
-85 TAQTVVFPTMSSF
+85 
-98 KSQTKLVA
+98 
-106 LKAVSDGYPLRG
+106 
-118 VIKTSN
+118 
-124 TLADLKGVAAP
+124 
-135 SIPNP
+135 
-140 GAVWVDSALMP
+140 
-151 SLNLTIGDELTL
+151 L
-163 GQTKFKIE
+163 GQATFKVE

-191 MIREDELSKTQL
+191 MIREDELSKTRL

-215 VSGNER
+215 VAGNEQD
-221 EVANFIAWTD
+221 VTDFIAWTD
-231 QEIENK
+231 KEIQNK

-266 LVAILTAMVAAV
+266 LVAMLTAMVAAV

-287 TTRQAAATAIWKC
+287 TSRQAQSVAIWKC
-300 LGASRQQVI
+300 LGATRRQVL
-309 WEHGRASLLIA
+309 WEHGRASLFIGL
-320 VIGGLGG
+320 IGGVGG

-348 DLPPASIWPLIWSVM
+348 DLPPTSIWPLIWSVV

-399 AWLLMLLGLAT
+399 AWLLMLLGLTT
-410 FFGLLLFVAKDLKLA
+410 FFGLLLLVAKDLKLA
-425 TLTLG
+425 GLTLG
-430 GFGIAAILF
+430 GFTFATILF
-439 VGVAFLIVKL
+439 LGVAWLLVKL
-449 AANLAEHTLL
+449 ASYLAEHTFL
-459 GRDVVQRFAWQS
+459 GRDVIQRFAWQS
-471 LSRRSM
+471 LSRRSL

-482 IASLAIA
+482 VASLAIA

-500 QDLLDAWKSGSPPD
+500 QDLLNAWKSGSPPD
-514 APNRFLINIQPDQ
+514 APNRFLINIQPEQ
-527 KAALEKDLL
+527 KTGLEKDLL
-536 SSGVDKVTLYPMI
+536 DSGVEKVILYPMI
-549 RGRLTHINEQLVLPQ
+549 RGRLTHINEELVLPQ

-577 EFNLSYAAELPE
+577 EFNLSYAAKLPE
-589 KNKVVAGAWHGNTAQ
+589 KNKVVAGSWHGNTTQ

-625 SFDIAGLPI
+625 VFDIAGLTV
-634 QAKITSVRQL
+634 QAKITSIRQL
-644 DWGSMRVNF
+644 DWASMRVNF

-668 WITAYRQVARQDN
+668 WITAYRQVARQDS
-681 QVPIDIGLVA
+681 QLPIDIALVA

-726 IAAGVLVLGAALS
+726 IAAGVLVLIAALG

-749 ALLKTLGASKTQ
+749 ALLKTLGASGAQ
-761 IQQSFFTELLAIGFI
+761 IQKSFFTELLVIGFI
-776 AGALASVGAIAV
+776 SGALAAGGAILV
-788 GWSLAQFVFE
+788 GWGLAEFIFE
-798 ITFPIPWMVFIYGTI
+798 ISFPIPWIVFLYGTI
-813 FGVAICSLGGLW
+813 FGVLICCIGGLW
-825 LQRKVSNTSSLE
+825 LQRKISKTSSLE

>member
-1 MAFMFYSLKMISIP
+1 MISIP
-15 RSFRSIEFAWLLGAL
+15 RSFRSVEFAWLLVAL
-30 IISVASMSSVAYLA
+30 IISVASLSSVAYLA

-52 RDAKQLIAADVIVQ
+52 RDAKQLIAADVLVQ

-71 PEPFQKDA
+71 PEQFEKNA
-79 QSRGLK
+79 RLKGLS
-85 TAQTVVFPTMSSF
+85 TAQTIVFPTMSSF
-98 KSQTKLVA
+98 KSQTRLVA

-118 VIKTSN
+118 VIKTSDS
-124 TLADLKGVAAP
+124 LADLKGVATTA
-135 SIPNP
+135 IPNP

-151 SLNLTIGDELTL
+151 SLNINIGDELAL
-163 GQTKFKIE
+163 GQAKFKVE

-191 MIREDELSKTQL
+191 MIREDELTKTQL

-215 VSGNER
+215 VSGDER
-221 EVANFIAWTD
+221 DIAKFTAWAD
-231 QEIENK
+231 QEIQDQ

-278 AIALAAKRY
+278 AMALAAKRY
-287 TTRQAAATAIWKC
+287 ITKQAQSTAIWKC
-300 LGASRQQVI
+300 LGASRQQVL
-309 WEHGRASLLIA
+309 WEHGRASLFIA
-320 VIGGLGG
+320 LIGGVGG

-333 GHQVLLYFLGDLLVS
+333 GHQALLYFLGDLLVS

-370 GFVWPPILSLSQ
+370 GFVWPPLLSLSQ

-399 AWLLMLLGLAT
+399 AWLLMFLGLAT
-410 FFGLLLFVAKDLKLA
+410 FFGLLLLVAKDLKLA
-425 TLTLG
+425 SLTLG
-430 GFGIAAILF
+430 GFGLAAILF
-439 VGVAFLIVKL
+439 VGVAWLIVKL
-449 AANLAEHTLL
+449 AANLAEHTIL

-471 LSRRSM
+471 LSRRS
-477 LTGLQ
+477 LFTGLQ

-500 QDLLDAWKSGSPPD
+500 QDLLQAWKSSSPPD
-514 APNRFLINIQPDQ
+514 APNRFLINIQPEQ
-527 KAALEKDLL
+527 KKQLEKDLL
-536 SSGVDKVTLYPMI
+536 DSGVEKVTLYPMI

-589 KNKVVAGAWHGNTAQ
+589 KNKVVAGSWHGNTTQ
-604 AELSIESGIAKTLQ
+604 AELSIEAGIAKTLQ

-625 SFDIAGLPI
+625 MFDIAGLNV
-634 QAKITSVRQL
+634 QAKITSIRQL

-653 FAILPPSLMSEMPQT
+653 FAILPPTLMSDMPQT
-668 WITAYRQVARQDN
+668 WITAYRQTPSKDKQL
-681 QVPIDIGLVA
+681 PIDIALVA
-691 KYPNITVVDVE
+691 KFPNITVVDVE

-713 RLSAAIELLFVFT
+713 RLSAAIELLFLFT
-726 IAAGVLVLGAALS
+726 IAAGVLVLGAALG

-749 ALLKTLGASKTQ
+749 ALLKTLGASRAQ
-761 IQQSFFTELLAIGFI
+761 IQKSFFTELLVIGFI
-776 AGALASVGAIAV
+776 SGSLAGGGAVAV
-788 GWSLAQFVFE
+788 GWGLAHFVFE
-798 ITFPIPWMVFIYGTI
+798 MSFPIPWIVFLYGTI
-813 FGVAICSLGGLW
+813 FGMVICLMGGLW
-825 LQRKVSNTSSLE
+825 LQRKISNTSSME

>member
-1 MAFMFYSLKMISIP
+1 MISIP
-15 RSFRSIEFAWLLGAL
+15 RSFRSVEFAWLLVAL
-30 IISVASMSSVAYLA
+30 IISVASLSSVAYLA

-52 RDAKQLIAADVIVQ
+52 RDAKQLIAADVLVQ

-71 PEPFQKDA
+71 PEQFEKNA
-79 QSRGLK
+79 RLKGLS
-85 TAQTVVFPTMSSF
+85 TAQTIVFPTMSSF
-98 KSQTKLVA
+98 KSQTRLVA

-118 VIKTSN
+118 VMKTSDS
-124 TLADLKGVAAP
+124 LADLKGVATTA
-135 SIPNP
+135 IPNP

-151 SLNLTIGDELTL
+151 SLNINIGDELAL
-163 GQTKFKIE
+163 GQAKFKVE

-191 MIREDELSKTQL
+191 MIREDELTKTQL

-215 VSGNER
+215 VSGDER
-221 EVANFIAWTD
+221 DIAKFTAWAD
-231 QEIENK
+231 QEIQDQ

-251 PLMRATLDRAEKFLS
+251 PLMKATLDRAEKFLS
-266 LVAILTAMVAAV
+266 LVAMLTAMVAAV
-278 AIALAAKRY
+278 AMALAAKRY
-287 TTRQAAATAIWKC
+287 ITKQAQSTAIWKC
-300 LGASRQQVI
+300 LGASRQQVL
-309 WEHGRASLLIA
+309 WEHGRASLFIA
-320 VIGGLGG
+320 LIGGVGG

-333 GHQVLLYFLGDLLVS
+333 GHQALLYFLGDLLVS

-370 GFVWPPILSLSQ
+370 GFVWPPLLSLSQ

-399 AWLLMLLGLAT
+399 AWLLMFLGLAT
-410 FFGLLLFVAKDLKLA
+410 FFGLLLLVAKDLKLA
-425 TLTLG
+425 SLTLG
-430 GFGIAAILF
+430 GFGLAAILF
-439 VGVAFLIVKL
+439 VGVAWLIVKL
-449 AANLAEHTLL
+449 AANLAEHTIL

-471 LSRRSM
+471 LSRRS
-477 LTGLQ
+477 LFTGLQ

-500 QDLLDAWKSGSPPD
+500 QDLLQAWKSSSPPD
-514 APNRFLINIQPDQ
+514 APNRFLINIQPEQ
-527 KAALEKDLL
+527 KNQLEQDLL
-536 SSGVDKVTLYPMI
+536 DSGVEKVTLYPMI

-589 KNKVVAGAWHGNTAQ
+589 KNKVVAGSWHGNTTQ
-604 AELSIESGIAKTLQ
+604 AELSIEAGIAKTLQ

-625 SFDIAGLPI
+625 MFDIAGLNV
-634 QAKITSVRQL
+634 QAKITSIRQL

-653 FAILPPSLMSEMPQT
+653 FAILPPTLMSDMPQT
-668 WITAYRQVARQDN
+668 WITAYRQTPSKDKQL
-681 QVPIDIGLVA
+681 PIDIALVA
-691 KYPNITVVDVE
+691 KFPNITVVDVE

-713 RLSAAIELLFVFT
+713 RLSAAIELLFLFT
-726 IAAGVLVLGAALS
+726 IAAGVLVLGAALG

-749 ALLKTLGASKTQ
+749 ALLKTLGASRAQ
-761 IQQSFFTELLAIGFI
+761 IQKSFFTELLVIGFI
-776 AGALASVGAIAV
+776 SGSLAGGGAIAV
-788 GWSLAQFVFE
+788 GWSLAHFVFE
-798 ITFPIPWMVFIYGTI
+798 MSFPIPWIVFLYGTI
-813 FGVAICSLGGLW
+813 FGMMICLMGGLW
-825 LQRKVSNTSSLE
+825 LQRKISNTSSME

>member
-1 MAFMFYSLKMISIP
+1 MISIP
-15 RSFRSIEFAWLLGAL
+15 RSFRSVEFAWLLVAL
-30 IISVASMSSVAYLA
+30 IISVASLSSVAYLA

-52 RDAKQLIAADVIVQ
+52 RDAKQLIAADVLVQ

-71 PEPFQKDA
+71 PEQFEKNA
-79 QSRGLK
+79 RLKGLS
-85 TAQTVVFPTMSSF
+85 TAQTIVFPTMSSF
-98 KSQTKLVA
+98 KSQTRLVA

-118 VIKTSN
+118 VIKTSDS
-124 TLADLKGVAAP
+124 LADLKGVATTA
-135 SIPNP
+135 IPNP

-151 SLNLTIGDELTL
+151 SLNINIGDELAL
-163 GQTKFKIE
+163 GQAKFKVE

-191 MIREDELSKTQL
+191 MIREDELTKTQL

-215 VSGNER
+215 VSGDER
-221 EVANFIAWTD
+221 DIAKFTAWAD
-231 QEIENK
+231 QEIQDQ

-278 AIALAAKRY
+278 AMALAAKRY
-287 TTRQAAATAIWKC
+287 ITKQAQSTAIWKC
-300 LGASRQQVI
+300 LGASRQQVL
-309 WEHGRASLLIA
+309 WEHGRASLFIA
-320 VIGGLGG
+320 LIGGVGG

-333 GHQVLLYFLGDLLVS
+333 GHQALLYFLGDLLVS

-370 GFVWPPILSLSQ
+370 GFVWPPLLSLSQ

-399 AWLLMLLGLAT
+399 AWLLMFLGLAT
-410 FFGLLLFVAKDLKLA
+410 FFGLLLLVAKDLKLA
-425 TLTLG
+425 SLTLG
-430 GFGIAAILF
+430 GFGLAAILF
-439 VGVAFLIVKL
+439 VGVAWLIVKL
-449 AANLAEHTLL
+449 AANLAEHTIL

-471 LSRRSM
+471 LSRRS
-477 LTGLQ
+477 LFTGLQ

-500 QDLLDAWKSGSPPD
+500 QDLLQAWKSSSPPD
-514 APNRFLINIQPDQ
+514 APNRFLINIQPEQ
-527 KAALEKDLL
+527 KNQLEKDLL
-536 SSGVDKVTLYPMI
+536 DSGVQKVTLYPMI

-589 KNKVVAGAWHGNTAQ
+589 KNKVVAGSWHGNTTQ
-604 AELSIESGIAKTLQ
+604 AELSIEAGIAKTLQ

-625 SFDIAGLPI
+625 MFDIAGLNV
-634 QAKITSVRQL
+634 QAKITSIRQL

-653 FAILPPSLMSEMPQT
+653 FAILPPTLMSDMPQT
-668 WITAYRQVARQDN
+668 WITAYRQTPSKDKQL
-681 QVPIDIGLVA
+681 PIDIALVA
-691 KYPNITVVDVE
+691 KFPNITVVDVE

-713 RLSAAIELLFVFT
+713 RLSAAIELLFLFT
-726 IAAGVLVLGAALS
+726 IAAGVLVLGAALG

-749 ALLKTLGASKTQ
+749 ALLKTLGASRAQ
-761 IQQSFFTELLAIGFI
+761 IQKSFFTELLVIGFI
-776 AGALASVGAIAV
+776 SGSLAGGGAVAV
-788 GWSLAQFVFE
+788 GWGLAHFVFE
-798 ITFPIPWMVFIYGTI
+798 MSFPIPWIVFLYGTI
-813 FGVAICSLGGLW
+813 FGMVICLMGGLW
-825 LQRKVSNTSSLE
+825 LQRKISNTSSME

>member
-1 MAFMFYSLKMISIP
+1 
-15 RSFRSIEFAWLLGAL
+15 
-30 IISVASMSSVAYLA
+30 VA
-44 DRMQRAFE
+44 
-52 RDAKQLIAADVIVQ
+52 
-66 ADQPI
+66 
-71 PEPFQKDA
+71 
-79 QSRGLK
+79 
-85 TAQTVVFPTMSSF
+85 
-98 KSQTKLVA
+98 
-106 LKAVSDGYPLRG
+106 
-118 VIKTSN
+118 
-124 TLADLKGVAAP
+124 
-135 SIPNP
+135 
-140 GAVWVDSALMP
+140 
-151 SLNLTIGDELTL
+151 
-163 GQTKFKIE
+163 
-171 AIITQELDKGA
+171 
-182 GFLNFAPRV
+182 
-191 MIREDELSKTQL
+191 
-203 IGLGSRVTYRLL
+203 
-215 VSGNER
+215 GNEQDIT
-221 EVANFIAWTD
+221 NFIAWAD
-231 QEIENK
+231 QEIQNK

-266 LVAILTAMVAAV
+266 LVAMLTAMVAAV

-287 TTRQAAATAIWKC
+287 TTRQAQSAAVWKC
-300 LGASRQQVI
+300 LGASRRQLL

-320 VIGGLGG
+320 LIGGVGG

-333 GHQVLLYFLGDLLVS
+333 GHQALLYFLGDLLVS
-348 DLPPASIWPLIWSVM
+348 DLPPTSIWPLIWSVM

-387 VIRKEVIVNAPS
+387 VIRKEVIVHAPS
-399 AWLLMLLGLAT
+399 VWLLMLLGLIT
-410 FFGLLLFVAKDLKLA
+410 FFGLLLLVAKDFKLA
-425 TLTLG
+425 SLTLG
-430 GFGIAAILF
+430 GFTFATILF
-439 VGVAFLIVKL
+439 LGVAWLMVKL
-449 AANLAEHTLL
+449 ASYLAEHTLL

-471 LSRRSM
+471 LSRRSL

-482 IASLAIA
+482 VASLAIA

-500 QDLLDAWKSGSPPD
+500 QDLLNAWRSSSPPD
-514 APNRFLINIQPDQ
+514 APNRFLINIQPEQ
-527 KAALEKDLL
+527 KTALQKDLL
-536 SSGVDKVTLYPMI
+536 DSGVEKAILYPMI

-577 EFNLSYAAELPE
+577 EFNLSYSAELPE
-589 KNKVVAGAWHGNTAQ
+589 KNKVVAGSWHGDTTQ

-625 SFDIAGLPI
+625 IFDIAGLPI
-634 QAKITSVRQL
+634 QAKITSIRQL

-681 QVPIDIGLVA
+681 QLPIDIALVA
-691 KYPNITVVDVE
+691 KYPNITVVDIE

-726 IAAGVLVLGAALS
+726 IAAGVLVLIAALG

-749 ALLKTLGASKTQ
+749 ALLKALGASRAQ
-761 IQQSFFTELLAIGFI
+761 IQKSFFTELLVIGFVS
-776 AGALASVGAIAV
+776 GALAGGGAITV

-798 ITFPIPWMVFIYGTI
+798 ISFPLPWAVFLYGAI
-813 FGVAICSLGGLW
+813 FGMVICCIGGLW
-825 LQRKVSNTSSLE
+825 LQRKISNTSSVE